1 MSVQLPVMND
11 RFKGKLGAMRKFSE
25 GILKLPV
32 PFIHAR
38 TNIDN
43 EKAEIG
49 VKAPHI
55 QQRIDM
61 LCHSYIRSMNPNNC
75 DHRSISQELMRKAE
89 GNY

>member
-38 TNIDN
+38 TNIDD
-43 EKAEIG
+43 ERG
-49 VKAPHI
+49 